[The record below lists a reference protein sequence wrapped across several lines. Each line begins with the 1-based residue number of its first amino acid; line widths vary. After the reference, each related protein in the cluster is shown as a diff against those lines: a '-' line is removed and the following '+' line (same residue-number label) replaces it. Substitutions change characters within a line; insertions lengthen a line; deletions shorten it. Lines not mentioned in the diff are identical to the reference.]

1 MDARMMNSMRGSS
14 STSSA
19 ATSGASFSGGGAN
32 GADATGSGAS
42 FSRPVRIASRR
53 KSSMSSNSTAASSL
67 SAATAASPG
76 SGFSLS
82 RTLSSRRP
90 SLSRSSS
97 ASTNTHASAAASAS
111 SAHKSSK
118 SSTSS
123 AAAAERSKKLQTP
136 NLIDLKTISAEEIEW
151 EGYLYKQRK
160 IVKNWTP
167 RYITLTNRTIT
178 VYKSKVQAL
187 GKEQHRGK
195 WVIKQIL
202 SSLPSAGFGGS
213 KLQPDVLGFSFLATN
228 GNLIHLIAT
237 SAIGKAV
244 WMHMMQL
251 SLHRASAE
259 PSSLLQMSK
268 PRDERE
274 LFKAR
279 STDDI
284 LSLESS
290 LSKHF
295 ADKFYTDLLQLLG
308 ATRVEHATD
317 RLPGFLRQ
325 LSKDVELLFDLE
337 SAETNQPSCVFKGI
351 YHGREGLVH
360 FCALYASKYLL
371 VTDVT
376 EEPLHRADDDE
387 HHSYAWANPKLV
399 NTVSGSTT
407 AGKLALQLTFTP
419 ARRVSRIVLSFR
431 QQRSSSSSS
440 SSSSSARRVT
450 SNPMVLAE
458 HPSCFHQCHLSKRSL
473 ALSFS
478 DFDVVG
484 VLGQGGF
491 GTVVLVKRH
500 LSQDE
505 YFAIKIIDKH
515 SGAESALKERRILSG
530 VRHPFMACLRFAFQT
545 PTKLYLGLDYY
556 KGGNLYL
563 HMHSSAADPN
573 VSTSSGRRFTIE
585 RARFYAAELAIALSY
600 LHAHGIIYRDLK
612 PDNIMLDKT
621 GHIRLVDFGISKQL
635 TLAGSGS
642 TGAGHFAPT
651 GTLAG
656 SPAYIAPEQLLTQKP
671 QYGME
676 ADWWSYGVLLY
687 EMLTGTTPFFDP
699 NISQMYKKIQTA
711 DVKYDRYPPI
721 DPVAVDLL
729 QKLLV
734 RDPAHRIGIDDVRSH
749 EFFADINWLKLEV
762 KDVDAPFIPP
772 SEELMQNVHEHFRN
786 MKVDESIGELKNVNG
801 GGRKATTV
809 VSSSDES
816 HFDEFSFAFD
826 TSRTT
831 FNSVSM
837 ADDGWLMRQLQ
848 EGAAMRGRLNSS
860 NTGVDAD
867 DDIIEDPA
875 PDDGAGSEDDA
886 TAAVLRSS
894 LFAHH
899 DSHSSDDVL
908 SDEGEAV
915 TAVFSMDGTD
925 ATTTA

>member
-1 MDARMMNSMRGSS
+1 MAHIMDARMMNSMRNSSISGADSS
-14 STSSA
+14 S
-19 ATSGASFSGGGAN
+19 
-32 GADATGSGAS
+32 
-42 FSRPVRIASRR
+42 SRPVRISSSRR
-53 KSSMSSNSTAASSL
+53 KSSISGGPTG
-67 SAATAASPG
+67 ASPG
-76 SGFSLS
+76 SSFTASSSLS
-82 RTLSSRRP
+82 RSVSSGRRP
-90 SLSRSSS
+90 SLSRTSSS
-97 ASTNTHASAAASAS
+97 TSNTHAAAAQAAASAQAATSKRKGGGS
-111 SAHKSSK
+111 S
-118 SSTSS
+118 
-123 AAAAERSKKLQTP
+123 LQTP

-167 RYITLTNRTIT
+167 RYITLQNRTIT

-237 SAIGKAV
+237 SAVGKAM

-251 SLHRASAE
+251 SLHRANTE
-259 PSSLLQMSK
+259 PAPPSLQMAK
-268 PRDERE
+268 PRE
-274 LFKAR
+274 LLKAR

-284 LSLESS
+284 LTLESS
-290 LSKHF
+290 ISKHF
-295 ADKFYTDLLQLLG
+295 ADMFYVELLQLLSV
-308 ATRVEHATD
+308 AKTEHMTE
-317 RLPGFLRQ
+317 RLPSFLRQ

-337 SAETNQPSCVFKGI
+337 TAEVAQPSCVFKGI

-360 FCALYASKYLL
+360 FAALYASKYLL
-371 VTDVT
+371 VTDVN
-376 EEPLHRADDDE
+376 EEPVHRPEDDD
-387 HHSYAWANPKLV
+387 HHSYTWAQPNLV

-407 AGKLALQLTFTP
+407 SGKLVLQLSFTP

-431 QQRSSSSSS
+431 QRSATSSSSSS
-440 SSSSSARRVT
+440 SSRARRVT

-458 HPSCFHQCHLSKRSL
+458 HAACFHQCYLSKRSL

-505 YFAIKIIDKH
+505 YFAIKIIDKV

-545 PTKLYLGLDYY
+545 QTKLYLGLDYY

-563 HMHSSAADPN
+563 HMHSTKTDPN
-573 VSTSSGRRFTIE
+573 ISTSSGRRFSVE

-642 TGAGHFAPT
+642 NHFATT

-687 EMLTGTTPFFDP
+687 EMLTGITPFFDP
-699 NISQMYKKIQTA
+699 NISQMYKKIQVA
-711 DVKYDRYPPI
+711 DVKYDRYPAI
-721 DPVAVDLL
+721 DPVAIDLL

-734 RDPAHRIGIDDVRSH
+734 RDPTERVGIDEVRAH
-749 EFFADINWLKLEV
+749 PFFEAIDWAKLAV
-762 KDVDAPFIPP
+762 KDVEAPFIPP

-786 MKVDESIGELKNVNG
+786 MKVDESIGELG
-801 GGRKATTV
+801 GKSNNNMNGRKASTV

-826 TSRTT
+826 TSRAT
-831 FNSVSM
+831 FDGVSM

-848 EGAAMRGRLNSS
+848 EGAAMRGRLNSAEG
-860 NTGVDAD
+860 ND
-867 DDIIEDPA
+867 DDISDCCPV
-875 PDDGAGSEDDA
+875 PDDAGSEDDTA
-886 TAAVLRSS
+886 TSRHHA
-894 LFAHH
+894 FAQT
-899 DSHSSDDVL
+899 DSHSSEEVL
-908 SDEGEAV
+908 SDEGE
-915 TAVFSMDGTD
+915 TALFVMDAG
-925 ATTTA
+925 A

>member
-1 MDARMMNSMRGSS
+1 MASHIMDARMMNSMRSS
-14 STSSA
+14 SSA
-19 ATSGASFSGGGAN
+19 AGASSGASFVGDGAP
-32 GADATGSGAS
+32 GSSGAS

-53 KSSMSSNSTAASSL
+53 KSSISSGGSSATATNSSAAGASPGSFTAAASSL
-67 SAATAASPG
+67 LSR
-76 SGFSLS
+76 SLS
-82 RTLSSRRP
+82 ARRP

-97 ASTNTHASAAASAS
+97 ATTNTHAAAAAAASAAASSAS
-111 SAHKSSK
+111 NAPAKSRK
-118 SSTSS
+118 KN
-123 AAAAERSKKLQTP
+123 ERSLQTP
-136 NLIDLKTISAEEIEW
+136 NLIDLKTISAEEVEW

-167 RYITLTNRTIT
+167 RYITLQNRTIT

-228 GNLIHLIAT
+228 GNLIHFIAT
-237 SAIGKAV
+237 SVIGKAV

-259 PSSLLQMSK
+259 PSALLQMSK
-268 PRDERE
+268 PRE

-279 STDDI
+279 SNDDI

-290 LSKHF
+290 ISKHF
-295 ADKFYTDLLQLLG
+295 ADKFYADLLQLLCAG
-308 ATRVEHATD
+308 KTEHVTE

-371 VTDVT
+371 VTDVN
-376 EEPLHRADDDE
+376 EEPVHRSDDDE
-387 HHSYAWANPKLV
+387 HHSYTWAQPKLV

-431 QQRSSSSSS
+431 QRSASSSSGRSSST
-440 SSSSSARRVT
+440 ARRVT

-458 HPSCFHQCHLSKRSL
+458 HAICFHQCHLSKRSL

-563 HMHSSAADPN
+563 HMHSSATDPN
-573 VSTSSGRRFTIE
+573 ISTSSGRRFSVE

-635 TLAGSGS
+635 TLAGSG
-642 TGAGHFAPT
+642 GAGQFAPT

-687 EMLTGTTPFFDP
+687 EMLTGITPFFDP

-711 DVKYDRYPPI
+711 DVKYERYPPL
-721 DPVAVDLL
+721 DPQAIDLL

-734 RDPAHRIGIDDVRSH
+734 RDPAQRIGIDEVRAH
-749 EFFADINWLKLEV
+749 PFFEEINWLKLEV
-762 KDVDAPFIPP
+762 KDVEAPFIPP

-786 MKVDESIGELKNVNG
+786 MKVDETIGELKNVN

-831 FNSVSM
+831 FDSVSM

-860 NTGVDAD
+860 GND

-875 PDDGAGSEDDA
+875 PDDAGSEDDTA
-886 TAAVLRSS
+886 TTSHSA
-894 LFAHH
+894 LFAH
-899 DSHSSDDVL
+899 DSHSSEEVL
-908 SDEGEAV
+908 SDEGESV
-915 TAVFSMDGTD
+915 GTVFSMDS
-925 ATTTA
+925 TA